1 MTTLKTKKEEIKV
14 SDYIIK
20 FTEDLGV
27 KHIFLVSGGG
37 SIHLVDSVGKS
48 KKLIYICNH
57 HEQASSIAAE
67 AYSRI
72 TGNIGTCLVTTGPG
86 STNALTGLIGAWLD
100 SIPVLFIS
108 GQIKRETIANY
119 KKMRQI
125 GDQEINIIGMVK
137 AVTKYAVT
145 VMKPEDIRYHLQ
157 KAVFYAK
164 LSGLPTIA
172 DDGGIEIDGLSGEP
186 GVRSRRYFGKDGKE
200 ATDEEIMEAMRELI
214 KKLPPNKLGAAFKVV
229 ITLALA
235 TGKTFSVS
243 GEVSGILKDPHLKLL
258 HGYPYRSFFFLP
270 KLNKYYHE
278 NELSQEEQKQ
288 YNHRYKAIEKLKPI
302 IKNEID

>member
-86 STNALTGLIGAWLD
+86 STNALTGLIGAWLV

-164 LSGLPTIA
+164 SGRPGPVWLNVPLDIQGSLIDQSNLESFDETKENLPYETDKKKLEELVSQIIKKINKSKRPVVMVGNGVRLSGSQ
-172 DDGGIEIDGLSGEP
+172 E
-186 GVRSRRYFGKDGKE
+186 
-200 ATDEEIMEAMRELI
+200 
-214 KKLPPNKLGAAFKVV
+214 
-229 ITLALA
+229 
-235 TGKTFSVS
+235 
-243 GEVSGILKDPHLKLL
+243 KLL
-258 HGYPYRSFFFLP
+258 HLIRLLRIPVLTSFSGYDLV
-270 KLNKYYHE
+270 
-278 NELSQEEQKQ
+278 
-288 YNHRYKAIEKLKPI
+288 
-302 IKNEID
+302 